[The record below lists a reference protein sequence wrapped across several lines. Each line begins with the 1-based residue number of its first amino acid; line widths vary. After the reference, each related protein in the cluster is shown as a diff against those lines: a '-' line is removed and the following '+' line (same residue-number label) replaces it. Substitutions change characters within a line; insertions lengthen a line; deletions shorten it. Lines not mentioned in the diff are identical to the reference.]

1 MRLLHKFKQI
11 HIMYYVSLLYLV
23 FPFYYSLSGGYPFY
37 IFWLTILFIVAY
49 LGIVMMEHP
58 LVVNLFWL
66 YLCFY
71 VVFVTFNGSPNISMF
86 NFFLSNI
93 LVWRFGDDK
102 LIGFRYISFYLVFLA
117 TLYPV
122 LADTDV
128 ATQIFLLIMDMVCL
142 GMLYAMRQIIKQT
155 KIEQELTAKNASINL
170 LLAENERNR
179 IGQDLHDTLG
189 HVFAMLSVKS
199 ELALTLME
207 HGAYEKAQK
216 EIQDLRDIAKN
227 SMQEVREIVQ
237 AVKVHSLEEE
247 LQILGNM
254 LELAGIALTIEKEE
268 IAIGREQETALT
280 MALRELGNNLIKHSQ
295 ASSCRIQLSEKDGWV
310 RVLVE
315 DNGIGFEQVTG
326 EELHSIRDRFIRY
339 QGRME
344 IISSKQ
350 PTQIQLEI
358 PKGDKDEHFSR

>member
-23 FPFYYSLSGGYPFY
+23 FPFYYSLSGDYPFY
-37 IFWLTILFIVAY
+37 IFWLTILFMVAY
-49 LGIVMMEHP
+49 LGIVMTEHP

-71 VVFVTFNGSPNISMF
+71 VPFVTFNGSPNISMF

-93 LVWRFGDDK
+93 LVWRFEDDK
-102 LIGFRYISFYLVFLA
+102 PTGFRYVSFYLVLFV
-117 TLYPV
+117 TLYPI
-122 LADTDV
+122 LADTDI
-128 ATQIFLLIMDMVCL
+128 ATQLFLLIMDVVCL
-142 GMLYAMRQIIKQT
+142 GMLYAMRQVIKRT
-155 KIEQELTAKNASINL
+155 KIEKELTAKNASINL

-216 EIQDLRDIAKN
+216 EVQDLRAIAKD

-237 AVKVHSLEEE
+237 ALKVHSLEEE

-254 LELAGIALTIEKEE
+254 LELAGITLIVEKEE
-268 IAIGREQETALT
+268 VEIGKEQEAALT

-295 ASSCRIQLSEKDGWV
+295 ASQCRIYLREKGE
-310 RVLVE
+310 RIQVLIE
-315 DNGIGFEQVTG
+315 DNGVGFEQVTG
-326 EELHSIRDRFIRY
+326 EELHSIRDRLIRY
-339 QGRME
+339 QGRVE
-344 IISSKQ
+344 IISLKQ
-350 PTQIQLEI
+350 PTQIQLDI
-358 PKGDKDEHFSR
+358 PKGDANEHSRC